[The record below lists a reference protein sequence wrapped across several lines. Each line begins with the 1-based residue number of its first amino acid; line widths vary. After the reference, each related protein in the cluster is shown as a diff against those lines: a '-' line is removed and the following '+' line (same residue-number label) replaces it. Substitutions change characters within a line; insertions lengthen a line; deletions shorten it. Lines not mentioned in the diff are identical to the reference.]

1 MNSKRIRVLY
11 NIWVFAEAYG
21 YVIQFE
27 PYQGVQKGKQ
37 VALCT
42 K

>member
-11 NIWVFAEAYG
+11 KIWVVAEAYG

-27 PYQGVQKGKQ
+27 LYQGVQKGKQ
-37 VALCT
+37 IGSCT